1 MSKFFK
7 IFCIFL
13 LSFNVLSLEVLEV
26 KILDSYL
33 ITKEFPGKLVP
44 LEQSKLAFQVPGKI
58 QKINVDIGDE
68 VAKGDVLAELD
79 KREAISQLNQAKA
92 KFDLSLQLLSR
103 YEDLKKDGHIS
114 VQELDR
120 VNSEYLIAKSQYEL
134 YKVKVEQTDLIAP
147 FNGVIQSRFLDTGTV
162 INAGAPILEILDSNY
177 VEAHISVPIEF
188 LENMKIGTSY
198 GFEFDNKTANG
209 TFARLAPMSPGGSDS
224 RLAIFKFES
233 FFNPGSTAKLKLSVN
248 KKSEGTWVPLRSLS
262 QSEQGIWAVYTINEN
277 EIVVRDFVDIIYFED
292 EYAFVNGTLQ
302 DGDLIV
308 LGGASKIIEG
318 KKVN

>member
-1 MSKFFK
+1 MKAWAMACPPLYHNRAWRTPNPSLCSLFFV
-7 IFCIFL
+7 
-13 LSFNVLSLEVLEV
+13 S
-26 KILDSYL
+26 
-33 ITKEFPGKLVP
+33 P
-44 LEQSKLAFQVPGKI
+44 
-58 QKINVDIGDE
+58 
-68 VAKGDVLAELD
+68 
-79 KREAISQLNQAKA
+79 
-92 KFDLSLQLLSR
+92 
-103 YEDLKKDGHIS
+103 S
-114 VQELDR
+114 V
-120 VNSEYLIAKSQYEL
+120 
-134 YKVKVEQTDLIAP
+134 
-147 FNGVIQSRFLDTGTV
+147 
-162 INAGAPILEILDSNY
+162 
-177 VEAHISVPIEF
+177 IETLF
-188 LENMKIGTSY
+188 YSY

-248 KKSEGTWVPLRSLS
+248 KKSKGTWVPLRSLS